1 VRRAAVVLLLAQ
13 LVVAAAHAGQ
23 DAVLDRVALAV
34 DGAES
39 SHGADPAMW
48 RPDPSGPQGP
58 MQVSEAAASDVGGGD
73 RFDMAQNRS
82 LGRAYLAQLYRRY
95 GNWPDAIAAYKWGVG
110 NMDAWVGA
118 GRPPDQLL
126 AGVAAYVAR
135 VLSESGLCEAAET
148 TGAGRKRAG
157 APPREPTRQPDLR
170 AACAGLPAGGHGL
183 PAAGW
188 SRFRHKLD
196 LAMQLVRSGPS
207 ARRP

>member
-1 VRRAAVVLLLAQ
+1 VRRAAVALLLAQ
-13 LVVAAAHAGQ
+13 LVAAAADAGQ

-73 RFDMAQNRS
+73 RFDTVQNRA
-82 LGRAYLAQLYRRY
+82 LGRAYLAQLHRRY
-95 GNWPDAIAAYKWGVG
+95 GNWPDAIAAYNWGIG

-135 VLSESGLCEAAET
+135 VLSESGLCAAVP
-148 TGAGRKRAG
+148 APRDGRKPTGESA
-157 APPREPTRQPDLR
+157 REPTQQPVLR
-170 AACAGLPAGGHGL
+170 AACAVAAGGPRL

-207 ARRP
+207 RRP